1 MSFRFI
7 VKILCSIILCSAL
20 FGEFDQF
27 YNGFGLDIGTSGS
40 GIFITRQAIHDSRNF
55 SLNGE
60 IRFYDIKASDETIV
74 YNYYSGQYQTV
85 GGKSLFMLP
94 LFFGTNYYLFN
105 GKIENNFSPFLTFR
119 VGGVLAVDGK
129 EYGSFSQRWKNPDT
143 QINPGAFLGA
153 GIDFKMVGQT
163 SVSVMIGLELLPLG
177 KVFDG
182 LDDYSGNL
190 IHIAFNRRPK

>member
-1 MSFRFI
+1 M
-7 VKILCSIILCSAL
+7 KILFSLIFCSFL

-40 GIFITRQAIHDSRNF
+40 GIFITRQAIHHSEYF

-74 YNYYSGQYQTV
+74 YDYYSGQYQTV

-94 LFFGTNYYLFN
+94 FFFGANYYLFN
-105 GKIENNFSPFLTFR
+105 RKIENNFSPFLTLR
-119 VGGVLAVDGK
+119 AGGVLSVDGK
-129 EYGSFSQRWKNPDT
+129 EIGSFSQRWKDPDT
-143 QINPGAFLGA
+143 QITPGGFLGA

-163 SVSVMIGLELLPLG
+163 SVSVMIGLELLPLDHE
-177 KVFDG
+177 FDG
-182 LDDYSGNL
+182 LDDYSGRL
-190 IHIAFNRRPK
+190 IHISFNRRSQ